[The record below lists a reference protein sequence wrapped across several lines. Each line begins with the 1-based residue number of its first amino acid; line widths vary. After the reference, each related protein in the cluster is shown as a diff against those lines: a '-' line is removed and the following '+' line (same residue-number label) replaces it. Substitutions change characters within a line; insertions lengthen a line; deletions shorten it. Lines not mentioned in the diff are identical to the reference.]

1 MPMAQS
7 PTPRHGSLSLREAK
21 PIPPLEP
28 SKSEARWRAHG
39 PIPPPTPPALPHP
52 TSRLERHRHP
62 SATSSRTRGSQRK
75 RPVSAP
81 PTQAHGASK
90 RHPSSHGCRNIFP
103 LRRLQTPPPFH
114 AIDRAPRRVWGTC
127 AQQLRP
133 PEFREPMALEA
144 CGIEKQGGFPFRPWR
159 RNRALLKVWP
169 PRLSDATPRL
179 VHFGPRPY
187 LRAEISNAPG
197 PTRPGP
203 QAEE

>member
-1 MPMAQS
+1 MAS
-7 PTPRHGSLSLREAK
+7 PWPNPPPHPPLPSHTPRPVVSVIATPRLPRAELAGRNESGQCLRRPPKLTVQARG
-21 PIPPLEP
+21 IP
-28 SKSEARWRAHG
+28 
-39 PIPPPTPPALPHP
+39 
-52 TSRLERHRHP
+52 
-62 SATSSRTRGSQRK
+62 
-75 RPVSAP
+75 AP
-81 PTQAHGASK
+81 MGA
-90 RHPSSHGCRNIFP
+90 GNIFT

-197 PTRPGP
+197 PTWPGP
-203 QAEE
+203 QAEK

>member
-1 MPMAQS
+1 MS
-7 PTPRHGSLSLREAK
+7 VVT
-21 PIPPLEP
+21 
-28 SKSEARWRAHG
+28 
-39 PIPPPTPPALPHP
+39 PPPTPPHP
-52 TSRLERHRHP
+52 TSRRERHRHP

-90 RHPSSHGCRNIFP
+90 RHPSSHGCREHLHASEATNPPSIP
-103 LRRLQTPPPFH
+103 RNRPSPSTRLGHLCPTTQT
-114 AIDRAPRRVWGTC
+114 AGAPRAHGSRGLWI
-127 AQQLRP
+127 R
-133 PEFREPMALEA
+133 
-144 CGIEKQGGFPFRPWR
+144 KQGGFPFRPWR